1 MGLNSVGVL
10 PRVATKAKGFAGFVG
25 ILTCWTI
32 EAAGPTHDITVRSI
46 GAINAVGLLWLRL
59 EFSRDAVDAGGH
71 AFFLLV
77 PAFDAVVATRCSSNV
92 GGGSANCTHAAIDL
106 LALRLVLARDAVQ
119 AGRGAL
125 FVLVAAFGAV
135 VTFCCSCNFRGR
147 SSSEAL

>member
-1 MGLNSVGVL
+1 VGLNSVGVL
-10 PRVATKAKGFAGFVG
+10 SRVATKAKGFAGFIG

-32 EAAGPTHDITVRSI
+32 EAVGPTHDITVRSI
-46 GAINAVGLLWLRL
+46 GAINAFGLLWLRL

-71 AFFLLV
+71 AFFRLV
-77 PAFDAVVATRCSSNV
+77 PAFDAVFATRFSSNV
-92 GGGSANCTHAAIDL
+92 GGGSANCTYAAIDL

-119 AGRGAL
+119 TGRGAL

-135 VTFCCSCNFRGR
+135 VAFCCSCNFRGR

>member
-1 MGLNSVGVL
+1 M
-10 PRVATKAKGFAGFVG
+10 KF
-25 ILTCWTI
+25 
-32 EAAGPTHDITVRSI
+32 H
-46 GAINAVGLLWLRL
+46 AINAFGLLWLRL
-59 EFSRDAVDAGGH
+59 EFSRDAIDTGGH
-71 AFFLLV
+71 AFFRLV
-77 PAFDAVVATRCSSNV
+77 PAFDAVFATRFSSNV

-135 VTFCCSCNFRGR
+135 VAFCCSCNFRGR

>member
-1 MGLNSVGVL
+1 VGLNSVGVL
-10 PRVATKAKGFAGFVG
+10 SRVATKAKGFAGFIGV
-25 ILTCWTI
+25 LTCWTI
-32 EAAGPTHDITVRSI
+32 EAVGPTHDITVRSI
-46 GAINAVGLLWLRL
+46 GAINAFGLLWLRL

-71 AFFLLV
+71 AFFRLV
-77 PAFDAVVATRCSSNV
+77 PAFGAVVATRFSSNV

-135 VTFCCSCNFRGR
+135 VAFCCSCNFRGR

>member
-1 MGLNSVGVL
+1 M
-10 PRVATKAKGFAGFVG
+10 
-25 ILTCWTI
+25 
-32 EAAGPTHDITVRSI
+32 
-46 GAINAVGLLWLRL
+46 RL

-71 AFFLLV
+71 AFFRLV
-77 PAFDAVVATRCSSNV
+77 PAFGAVFATRFSSNV
-92 GGGSANCTHAAIDL
+92 GGGSANCTYAAIDL

-135 VTFCCSCNFRGR
+135 VAFCCSCNFRGR

>member
-10 PRVATKAKGFAGFVG
+10 SRVATKAKGFAGFIGV
-25 ILTCWTI
+25 LTCWTI
-32 EAAGPTHDITVRSI
+32 EAVGPTHDITVRSN
-46 GAINAVGLLWLRL
+46 GAINAFGLLWLRL
-59 EFSRDAVDAGGH
+59 ELSRDAVDAGGH

-77 PAFDAVVATRCSSNV
+77 PAFDAVVATRFSSNV
-92 GGGSANCTHAAIDL
+92 GGGSANCTHDAIDL

-135 VTFCCSCNFRGR
+135 VAFCCSCNFRGR